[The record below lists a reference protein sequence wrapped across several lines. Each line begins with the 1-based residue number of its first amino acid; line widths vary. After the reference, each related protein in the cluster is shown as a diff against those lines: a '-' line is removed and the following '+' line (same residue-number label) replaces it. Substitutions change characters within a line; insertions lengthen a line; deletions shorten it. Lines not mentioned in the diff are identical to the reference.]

1 MILTPGQLNRRA
13 ELYHQLGTMVTAGV
27 PLIQSLEM
35 ATRNRATGSMRKYLP
50 MVIER
55 MRSGL
60 TLSDSLRQV
69 TGWLPEFDVALLSA
83 GEHSGRLDNSF
94 KQLADYYAT
103 RAKIIRDS
111 IGRSFFTIATL
122 HVFLLVFPIGL
133 LQSFAVGIQYKNY
146 LQCVPFILEK
156 IAIFG
161 ALYAVVFIL
170 IFSFQGN
177 RGGKW
182 RATLEWLLHIIPILG
197 NARRNLALSR
207 LAAGLEA
214 LINAGV
220 PIDKSW
226 EHAAAASGSLRLV
239 NSISQWGDELARGA
253 TPADLVGR
261 TPYFPQLFANMYTTG
276 EMSGKL
282 DETLL
287 RLQAFHQEEGNRGID
302 RFTHLLTICLYLC
315 IAVLVGYFVIKF
327 WMNYYGA
334 LLNSTNGF

>member
-27 PLIQSLEM
+27 PLIQALEM

-55 MRSGL
+55 LRNGL
-60 TLSDSLRQV
+60 TFSDSLRQV

-83 GEHSGRLDNSF
+83 GEQSGRLDVSF

-111 IGRSFFTIATL
+111 IGRSFITIATL

-133 LQSFAVGIQYKNY
+133 LQEFAIGIRDKSFSE
-146 LQCVPFILEK
+146 CMPFIFEK

-161 ALYAVVFIL
+161 ALYALVFFL

-177 RGGKW
+177 RGGRW
-182 RATLEWLLHIIPILG
+182 RTALEWLLHLIPILG
-197 NARRNLALSR
+197 NARRNLVLSR

-214 LINAGV
+214 LINAGI
-220 PIDKSW
+220 PIAKSW
-226 EHAAAASGSLRLV
+226 EYAAAASGSLQLV
-239 NSISQWGDELARGA
+239 NSVSQWGDELERGA

-261 TPYFPQLFANMYTTG
+261 TPYFPQLFANMYMTG

-287 RLQAFHQEEGNRGID
+287 RLQAFHQEEGNRGVE
-302 RFTHLLTICLYLC
+302 RFTHFLTIFLYLC

-327 WMNYYGA
+327 WTNYYGTM
-334 LLNSTNGF
+334 LNSTNGF